1 MAIFLGIEMINSQL
15 IEGLTEQFSQMLSGE
30 NQLPGQGAMKEQI
43 RVMLQ
48 GTFDRLDL
56 VSREEFDAQKAVLL
70 RTREKIEV
78 LEQQLT
84 ELEEKLQN
92 Q

>member
-1 MAIFLGIEMINSQL
+1 MINSSL

-30 NQLPGQGAMKEQI
+30 AKLPGQETLQEQI

-56 VSREEFDAQKAVLL
+56 VSREEFDAQKAVLQ
-70 RTREKIEV
+70 RTREKLEL
-78 LEQQLT
+78 LEQQLI
-84 ELEEKLQN
+84 ELEQSTRD

>member
-1 MAIFLGIEMINSQL
+1 MINPQL
-15 IEGLTEQFSQMLSGE
+15 IEGLTEQFTQLVSGE
-30 NQLPGQGAMKEQI
+30 TKLPGQDSVKDQI

-70 RTREKIEV
+70 RTREKVEQ
-78 LEQQLT
+78 LEAQLI
-84 ELEEKLQN
+84 ELEKSIRDQ
-92 Q
+92 